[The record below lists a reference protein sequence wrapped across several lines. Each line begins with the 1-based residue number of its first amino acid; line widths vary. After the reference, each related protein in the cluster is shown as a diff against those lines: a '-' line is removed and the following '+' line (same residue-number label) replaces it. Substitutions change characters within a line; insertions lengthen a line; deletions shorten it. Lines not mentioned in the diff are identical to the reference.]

1 MKIASLKIICFILF
15 IPFTNRMMAQTA
27 LPESIV
33 QKNLDCYN
41 NRDLEGFMS
50 YFADSIS
57 LVNFS
62 DQKIVA
68 KGKEEI
74 KALYKGLF
82 ESSPTLHSTI
92 LKRMVL
98 GNKVIDHESIVGR
111 KGSAD
116 TLEIVLIYEVEG
128 GKIIKMT
135 TVRK

>member
-1 MKIASLKIICFILF
+1 
-15 IPFTNRMMAQTA
+15 
-27 LPESIV
+27 
-33 QKNLDCYN
+33 
-41 NRDLEGFMS
+41 MS

>member
-1 MKIASLKIICFILF
+1 MKTTHLIFASILLLF
-15 IPFTNRMMAQTA
+15 SFTKQSMAQTA
-27 LPESIV
+27 KPEAIV

-41 NRDLEGFMS
+41 NRDLDGFMS

-68 KGKEEI
+68 NGLTEI
-74 KALYKGLF
+74 RALYKNLF
-82 ESSPTLHSTI
+82 DASPNLHSTI

-111 KGSAD
+111 KGSAEV
-116 TLEIVLIYEVEG
+116 LEIILIYEVEG
-128 GKIIKMT
+128 DKIVKMT

>member
-1 MKIASLKIICFILF
+1 MKIVSLKIICFILF
-15 IPFTNRMMAQTA
+15 ISFTNRMMAQTA